1 MFLMSSVADRIKK
14 ALELRGMGQNS
25 LDRALGKKQGYTSML
40 LGRDSEPLLSGGSD
54 IAKILGVRLEWL
66 ATGEGPMDSAEESP
80 TPPTSSGP
88 RAKTAKDLPGWAE
101 ALAAAVARWR
111 RIPASAWGAVS
122 LLSFENPP
130 ERITPELLFKMAQG
144 WLSSASDDELAAA
157 EEADIRRVMAEEDA
171 AYLAR
176 TSGPMKVQRKKSAKL
191 EGGVRAPDAASGGA
205 HLHGGL

>member
-1 MFLMSSVADRIKK
+1 
-14 ALELRGMGQNS
+14 
-25 LDRALGKKQGYTSML
+25 
-40 LGRDSEPLLSGGSD
+40 
-54 IAKILGVRLEWL
+54 
-66 ATGEGPMDSAEESP
+66 MDSAEESP